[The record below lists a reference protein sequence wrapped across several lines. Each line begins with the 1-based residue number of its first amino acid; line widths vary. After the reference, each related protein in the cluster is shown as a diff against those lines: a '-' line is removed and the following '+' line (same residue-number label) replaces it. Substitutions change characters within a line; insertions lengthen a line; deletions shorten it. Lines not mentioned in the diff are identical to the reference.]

1 MNDIETEPKTE
12 ITDIKRRFWLTDELS
27 ELEDGTL
34 IYRIARKIPAL
45 LKALENAKVLEEDA
59 YNIYKPLDDA
69 FNNISNAIN
78 TISNMIKSYELL
90 DASDILNLGIWTNA
104 LNRLKKLRDRLSP
117 YKDDIEEKRD
127 EAYNIWKP
135 LKDKLDKAVAN
146 NEESEER
153 GGFIQYDA
161 NFTEEDE
168 DGEGGYLIITYDDE
182 GNPIEE
188 GNLSHEG
195 ECWVANN
202 AIVLGEARV
211 TDNARIYDNAKIFGK
226 ARITGNAIISDNA
239 QIFDNAQIS
248 NNAKVSGIA
257 QVYNEA
263 AIFNNAEVRSSAQI
277 FDNAQVRNNAQV
289 YGNAQVFDNAKVYN
303 DAQVYDGAKVYGEA
317 KVYENAEVYGNS
329 QIFNKAE
336 VFNYVK
342 VSDSAKVYDAAIV
355 GGIDYGNGRFLKR
368 VLPIGCERFKFP
380 DGTVWE
386 QIGQKWRPT
395 RGVWNPPPPADIK
408 EREELKEI
416 NCPTA
421 PTDPNDSDAFNKYIN
436 DMEEYIK
443 DLSENIEIM
452 ISNIANAEEES
463 PEPPPDGWNKFSSNI
478 VWLRTPEGI
487 IWYLNNGKWGIIGA
501 VSFPDGNY
509 WTPSGTEYIKYSN
522 EIETLDGVTINPN
535 GIDVIK
541 GLEFFYE
548 GTIIPDRSILF
559 DRPLMPPDEAEN
571 SEDVHI
577 FGNAEVFGEAEV
589 FDNAQIYGIAK
600 ISGKTLVFE
609 NAQIYGDSKVH
620 GESRVFGNA
629 KVTADG
635 VAGIAWVY
643 GNAIVAKKVSN
654 VGRITK

>member
-1 MNDIETEPKTE
+1 MNDIDDIETEPKTE
-12 ITDIKRRFWLTDELS
+12 ITDIKKRFWLTDELS

-69 FNNISNAIN
+69 FNDISNAIDD
-78 TISNMIKSYELL
+78 ISKMIKGYEFL
-90 DASDILNLGIWTNA
+90 DATDILNLGIWKNA
-104 LNRLKKLRDRLSP
+104 LNKLKGLRSTLNP
-117 YKDDIEEKRD
+117 YKDTIEEKRD

-135 LKDKLDKAVAN
+135 LKDKLDEAVTN

-161 NFTEEDE
+161 NFTE
-168 DGEGGYLIITYDDE
+168 DGFLIITYDDE

-188 GNLSHEG
+188 GNLSHKG

-239 QIFDNAQIS
+239 QIFNNAQIS
-248 NNAKVSGIA
+248 NDAKVSGIA

-263 AIFNNAEVRSSAQI
+263 AIFNNAEVRSS
-277 FDNAQVRNNAQV
+277 
-289 YGNAQVFDNAKVYN
+289 AQVFDNAKVYN

-336 VFNYVK
+336 VFNYAK

-368 VLPIGCERFKFP
+368 VLPNGCERFKFP

-395 RGVWNPPPPADIK
+395 REVWNPPPLADIK

-421 PTDPNDSDAFNKYIN
+421 PTDPEDSVALNKYIN
-436 DMEEYIK
+436 EMEEYIK
-443 DLSENIEIM
+443 DLLENIEIM
-452 ISNIANAEEES
+452 ISNIVNAEVET
-463 PEPPPDGWNKFSSNI
+463 PPPPPDGWNKFSSNI

-501 VSFPDGNY
+501 VNFPDGNY
-509 WTPSGTEYIKYSN
+509 WMPSGTEYIKYSN

-559 DRPLMPPDEAEN
+559 DRPLMPPDEVEN
-571 SEDVHI
+571 SEDAHI

-589 FDNAQIYGIAK
+589 FDNAQI
-600 ISGKTLVFE
+600 SGMTLVFE

-643 GNAIVAKKVSN
+643 GDAIVAKKVSN
-654 VGRITK
+654 VGHVTK